1 MHDGAPGSAFFPPGR
16 HAVAAILPRIAGRPP
31 DGSIDRPFAAVT
43 RMPLPVRL
51 AASTLLALACL
62 GAVPARA
69 QLQILPNEM
78 AADVTVTWEVKSRF
92 RLFRDEKD
100 FNRHLAAESGRSI
113 LAAEQ
118 TLAQETDGRGWARD
132 MVTRLCVDGAGRVV
146 ETCVRDGARESYLTP
161 ADHRIVARLTGT
173 VPADAS
179 CAWVFDD
186 GEGPARSVT
195 AGCGEDVNL
204 RARYGKRT
212 VVAVDVTPPG
222 GTARRATGEIMV
234 RDLLIAGLGDSIA
247 AGEGNPDRPV
257 ALADDG
263 FCFRSFASTGR
274 TEYFRPG
281 RVGFKGDKACDMAGD
296 ANSNMSQW
304 SRLSARWLSSACHRS
319 LYGYQ
324 LRAALGLAIEN
335 PHVAVTFIPL
345 ACTGATIDVGLFGAQ
360 RARELTCGSAAQD
373 ACPTSMPGQI
383 GALRA
388 LLERAHRTQPDRK
401 LDLVLLTIGAN
412 DIYFSGL
419 VADVIIESRY
429 ERSLARQGGVLAS
442 VEEAQVVLDKALPG
456 NFAKLRAALKPL
468 LGGRL
473 DKVVFTSYGNPAM
486 APDGGFCPSSKG
498 GFDVHPAFAADGTRM
513 RKVALF
519 VQNRFL
525 PAIKAIATCT
535 GGILCGADEAMSF
548 VDAHQAAFA
557 QHGLCARAET
567 DPEFDRHCFSTDGK
581 SFADNPVDGATDPM
595 ACDMEASEFRAYASR
610 ARWIRTAND
619 SYFAA
624 MTFPE
629 GVSSTIQPAD
639 LHDATWGILSAV
651 YGGAIHPTA
660 EGHAAMADAAMA
672 AARNVLRLGLA
683 TEGVQVAPLPL
694 PPPGAPQTPASPPA
708 PAMPQPPAAIPA
720 PAPDADT
727 YTPAPPPR

>member
-1 MHDGAPGSAFFPPGR
+1 MPTPSFR
-16 HAVAAILPRIAGRPP
+16 LVASL
-31 DGSIDRPFAAVT
+31 
-43 RMPLPVRL
+43 
-51 AASTLLALACL
+51 LLALACV
-62 GAVPARA
+62 GAAPARA
-69 QLQILPNEM
+69 QLQILPNEI
-78 AADVTVTWEVKSRF
+78 ATDVTVSWEVKNRF

-100 FNRHLAAESGRSI
+100 FNRHLAAQSGRSI
-113 LAAEQ
+113 LEAEQ

-146 ETCVRDGARESYLTP
+146 DTCVRDGVRESYLTP
-161 ADHRIVARLTGT
+161 ADHRITARLTGA
-173 VPADAS
+173 VPPDAS
-179 CAWVFDD
+179 CAWTFDD
-186 GEGPARSVT
+186 GEGPARTVT
-195 AGCGEDVNL
+195 AACGEDVNL
-204 RARYGKRT
+204 RARYGKHT
-212 VVAVDVTPPG
+212 VVTVDVTPAG

-247 AGEGNPDRPV
+247 AGEGDPDRPV

-304 SRLSARWLSSACHRS
+304 SRLSARWLSAACHRS

-360 RARELTCGSAAQD
+360 RARELNCGSASQD
-373 ACPTSMPGQI
+373 SCPTSMPGQI

-388 LLERAHRTQPDRK
+388 LLDRAHRTQPNRK
-401 LDLVLLTIGAN
+401 LDLVFLTIGAN

-419 VADVIIESRY
+419 VADVIIESSY
-429 ERSLARQGGVLAS
+429 ERSLARQGGVIAS
-442 VEEAQVVLDKALPG
+442 VEDAQKSLDKSLPG

-486 APDGGFCPSSKG
+486 APDGGFCPASKD
-498 GFDVHPAFAADGTRM
+498 GFDVHPAFAADGARL

-525 PAIKAIATCT
+525 PAIKAIATCA
-535 GGILCGADEAMSF
+535 GGIPCGADDAMSF
-548 VDAHQAAFA
+548 ADAHQAAFA
-557 QHGLCARAET
+557 QHGFCARAES

-660 EGHAAMADAAMA
+660 EGYAAMADSAVAT
-672 AARNVLRLGLA
+672 ARNVLQLGLA
-683 TEGVQVAPLPL
+683 AEAVQVAPLPPPDAPQA
-694 PPPGAPQTPASPPA
+694 PPPSAPQAPPTA
-708 PAMPQPPAAIPA
+708 PQPPAAIPS
-720 PAPDADT
+720 PDADP

>member
-1 MHDGAPGSAFFPPGR
+1 MPTPVFR
-16 HAVAAILPRIAGRPP
+16 LVA
-31 DGSIDRPFAAVT
+31 SC
-43 RMPLPVRL
+43 
-51 AASTLLALACL
+51 LLALLCL
-62 GAVPARA
+62 HATPVRA
-69 QLQILPNEM
+69 QLQILPNEI
-78 AADVTVTWEVKSRF
+78 ATDVTVSWEVKNRF

-118 TLAQETDGRGWARD
+118 TFAQETDGRGWARD

-146 ETCVRDGARESYLTP
+146 DTCVRDGVRESYLTP
-161 ADHRIVARLTGT
+161 VDHRVAARLTGT

-186 GEGPARSVT
+186 GEGPPRTVT
-195 AGCGEDVNL
+195 AGCGDDVNL

-212 VVAVDVTPPG
+212 VVTVDITPPG
-222 GTARRATGEIMV
+222 GTARRATGEIVV

-247 AGEGNPDRPV
+247 AGEGDPDRPV

-263 FCFRSFASTGR
+263 FCFRNFAATSR
-274 TEYFRPG
+274 SEYFRPG
-281 RVGFKGDKACDMAGD
+281 RVGFKGDKACDMARD
-296 ANSNMSQW
+296 ANSNMSEW
-304 SRLSARWLSSACHRS
+304 SRLSARWLSAACHRS

-324 LRAALGLAIEN
+324 LRAALGLAVEN

-360 RARELTCGSAAQD
+360 RARELSCGSAAQD
-373 ACPTSMPGQI
+373 SCPTSMPGQI

-388 LLERAHRTQPDRK
+388 LIDRAHRTQPDRK
-401 LDLVLLTIGAN
+401 LDLVFLTIGAN

-419 VADVIIESRY
+419 VADVIIESGY
-429 ERSLARQGGVLAS
+429 ERALARRGGVIAT
-442 VEEAQVVLDKALPG
+442 VEDAQGILDKTLPA

-468 LGGRL
+468 VGGRL

-486 APDGGFCPSSKG
+486 APEGGVCPGSKD
-498 GFDVHPAFAADGTRM
+498 GFDVHPAFAADGQRL

-525 PAIKAIATCT
+525 PAVKAIATCT
-535 GGILCGADEAMSF
+535 GGVLCGGDEAMSF
-548 VDAHQAAFA
+548 ADAHQAAFA
-557 QHGLCARAET
+557 QHGFCARAET
-567 DPEFDRHCFSTDGK
+567 DPDFDRHCFATDGK

-660 EGHAAMADAAMA
+660 EGYAAMADSALAT
-672 AARNVLRLGLA
+672 ARNVLQLGPA
-683 TEGVQVAPLPL
+683 TEGVQVAPLP
-694 PPPGAPQTPASPPA
+694 PPEPGAPAAPPA
-708 PAMPQPPAAIPA
+708 PAATPA
-720 PAPDADT
+720 PEPDT